1 MKADMTALE
10 KYLDRDVP
18 AKEIFRYGDCDTRTQ
33 RFVFRKG
40 FGFRN
45 RERTLV
51 PDGNTIFEFMI

>member
-10 KYLDRDVP
+10 KYLD
-18 AKEIFRYGDCDTRTQ
+18 EMFRRKKFLGMAIAIRGP
-33 RFVFRKG
+33 RGLIFRKG